1 MTLLTFMAIPSFVA
15 LCFLAIAHTLQ
26 TINLR
31 LAESTPFPSEFSP
44 ELVAAAA
51 SLGVEQAAATR
62 STPRMRRFAFSKGS
76 PSSFLPECR
85 RSWPDFSSRILANLD
100 AQQRPFAGRAPL
112 PRRRMKLATPTR
124 RPRPLSAAFA
134 T

>member
-26 TINLR
+26 TMNLR
-31 LAESTPFPSEFSP
+31 LSESAPFPSEFSP
-44 ELVAAAA
+44 EFVAAAVA
-51 SLGVEQAAATR
+51 LGVEQAAATR
-62 STPRMRRFAFSKGS
+62 STPRLRRFAFTKGS

-85 RSWPDFSSRILANLD
+85 RSRTDFSSRILANLD
-100 AQQRPFAGRAPL
+100 AQQRPFAGRATF
-112 PRRRMKLATPTR
+112 PRLRTRIAAPTR
-124 RPRPLSAAFA
+124 RPRPLTIALA